1 MRQLI
6 SKPIFLCVSIACVF
20 ITFAAYAAAP
30 SDNAATSGGI
40 KVWDLFKQSFDFFTV
55 LILLG
60 SLASFT
66 VIFICLIEVRE
77 SKMLPSNVIDR
88 LRSLAAAGRFDDLKE
103 TAIAD
108 GTFVSNIV
116 LAALRGMGRSRNSI
130 REAAELASAEESGR
144 AFRRIE
150 FLNVIGNLGPLIGL
164 AGTVWGMVLAFTTLG
179 QAGGDA
185 NATLLS
191 EGISKA
197 LFHTLLGLVLAIPNL
212 LVYGIY
218 RPIVDRICTRG
229 LVLASDIVEA
239 IPSSEQPAAK
249 VSAA

>member
-6 SKPIFLCVSIACVF
+6 SKPIFLFVSIACVF
-20 ITFAAYAAAP
+20 ITFAAIAAAP
-30 SDNAATSGGI
+30 GDTAAAPGSI
-40 KVWDLFKQSFDFFTV
+40 KVWDLFKQSFDFFTI

-66 VIFICLIEVRE
+66 VIFTCIIEVRE
-77 SKMLPSNVIDR
+77 SRMLPTGVLDR
-88 LRSLAAAGRFDDLKE
+88 LRSLAAAGRFDDLRE
-103 TAIAD
+103 TAVAD

-116 LAALRGMGRSRNSI
+116 LAALRSMGRSRNSI
-130 REAAELASAEESGR
+130 REAAELAGAEESGR

-218 RPIVDRICTRG
+218 RPVVDRICTRG
-229 LVLASDIVEA
+229 LVLASDIVET
-239 IPSSEQPAAK
+239 IPAAEQPAAK
-249 VSAA
+249 MTAA